1 MRIAT
6 LLLLLFA
13 CGPLP
18 DFTGSQ
24 PRTESVRELS
34 GQVAVIGASASD
46 GFRLS
51 VGLADALAALVGTE
65 RLELADF
72 SASGMFLGPRGQGA
86 RQVDQALAL
95 EPELVIAVDFLFW
108 FGYGLVVD
116 EADRL
121 ELFEDGVAL
130 LDSFDCPLVVARYP
144 DMSPA
149 VGRMLMPGQVPREQT
164 LALLNRR
171 LLEWAEER
179 GDVVMVPLDSLLDQM
194 RSDRPITVGGRTW
207 PAGSTQA
214 LLQSDQLHPTL
225 EGELV
230 LAQLVLDAL
239 ADAGLRQRGATDWD
253 AALAELSR
261 EPDSDR

>member
-1 MRIAT
+1 MVRIST
-6 LLLLLFA
+6 VFLLLFA
-13 CGPLP
+13 CGPVP
-18 DFTGSQ
+18 DFTASR
-24 PRTESVRELS
+24 PLTESAQELS

-51 VGLADALAALVGTE
+51 VGLADALAALVGNE

-95 EPELVIAVDFLFW
+95 EPALVMAVDFLFW
-108 FGYGLVVD
+108 FGYGLVV
-116 EADRL
+116 EESDRL
-121 ELFEDGVAL
+121 ELFEDGIRL

-149 VGRMLMPGQVPREQT
+149 IGRMLIPGQVPRAAT
-164 LALLNRR
+164 LELLNRR
-171 LLEWAEER
+171 LVEWAEER
-179 GDVVMVPLDSLLDQM
+179 GDVLIVPLDTLLDKM
-194 RSDRPITVGGRTW
+194 RSDRPISVGGRTW

-214 LLQSDQLHPTL
+214 LLQDDRLHPTL

-239 ADAGLRQRGATDWD
+239 ANAGLRGAATSDWD
-253 AALAELSR
+253 SALVKLRGLS
-261 EPDSDR
+261 DSR